1 MENSTTTTT
10 SGGKTVRVRN
20 LPFKYTNEDLETLF
34 SEIGPLRQAFVV
46 RDTSTK
52 RSKGFGY
59 VSFAIEEDTTSAID
73 TLNGKN
79 VEGRCIIVELATRN
93 NYSSTKK
100 KASSSSSYT
109 VKESMR
115 LVVVWTFSSSESQ
128 DGSLEQTLRKRLE
141 ACGTVEK
148 LSILSTMS
156 RYRVLSSSSNVKV
169 AEALMSSAEE
179 AKLFIR
185 KNDRQRV
192 GSFFLLS
199 RRLCS
204 FAMSKKAQQ
213 NCELIIR
220 NLPFN
225 ITKDRIVET
234 CSRFGP
240 IASVRSLKGFCFVR
254 FHFKADAARCLKQL
268 NAKPF
273 GEKKKKKKKKK
284 KDKEESRVV
293 AVDWALN
300 KEAYMKQNEENEE
313 DEV

>member
-1 MENSTTTTT
+1 M
-10 SGGKTVRVRN
+10 
-20 LPFKYTNEDLETLF
+20 
-34 SEIGPLRQAFVV
+34 
-46 RDTSTK
+46 
-52 RSKGFGY
+52 
-59 VSFAIEEDTTSAID
+59 AID
-73 TLNGKN
+73 TLNGKD
-79 VEGRCIIVELATRN
+79 VDGRSIIVELATRN
-93 NYSSTKK
+93 NNFSTTNK
-100 KASSSSSYT
+100 KASSASSSYT

-115 LVVVWTFSSSESQ
+115 LVVVWTFSSAEAQ

-225 ITKDRIVET
+225 ITKEKIVET

-254 FHFKADAARCLKQL
+254 FHFKADAARCLKL
-268 NAKPF
+268 SNAKPSEEQEEEEE
-273 GEKKKKKKKKK
+273 EKEK
-284 KDKEESRVV
+284 R
-293 AVDWALN
+293 
-300 KEAYMKQNEENEE
+300 
-313 DEV
+313 